1 MNTIEEVEV
10 EYELPSGVVLY
21 ATVSIPFHNNDP
33 VPDEMTLE
41 YCEINSNGKSI
52 AFPVDDLFIEV
63 TQNKNYKRIE
73 YEIIDKAW
81 YKWESENW

>member
-52 AFPVDDLFIEV
+52 FNCFCLSSSSKHKIS
-63 TQNKNYKRIE
+63 TH
-73 YEIIDKAW
+73 
-81 YKWESENW
+81 